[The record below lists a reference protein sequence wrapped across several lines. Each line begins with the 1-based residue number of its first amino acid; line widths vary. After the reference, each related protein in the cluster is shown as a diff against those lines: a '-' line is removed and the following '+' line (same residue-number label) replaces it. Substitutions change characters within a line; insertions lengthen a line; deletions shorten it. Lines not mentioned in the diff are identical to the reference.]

1 MRSEVAYQLDA
12 GTGQYTVTSDTRTIS
27 PTFAW
32 QFSNCGSVS
41 DLGTLVDDM
50 LAAVAGEY
58 LVDTSLVGLKF

>member
-1 MRSEVAYQLDA
+1 
-12 GTGQYTVTSDTRTIS
+12 VTSDTRTIS